1 MKPTSLLPLL
11 ALAAANA
18 FNYKG
23 DDAWP
28 ALQKA
33 IADYPKFVSRRGR
46 RGASRRR

>member
-11 ALAAANA
+11 ALAAAT
-18 FNYKG
+18 YKG

-33 IADYPKFVSRRGR
+33 IADYPKLVSRRGR